1 MTALSALW
9 LPILLS
15 AVVVFVVSSL
25 IHMVLPWHKG
35 DYPRIPNEDKVL
47 SALRP
52 LKIPPGDYMVPRPK
66 DHRELR
72 TPEFVEKMNRGPVLA
87 MTVMPNGQVNMG
99 KNLALWFVYAAFV
112 SYFSAYI
119 GGRALPPGSSYLRV
133 FQMVG
138 ASAFM
143 GYSMALLQMSIWY
156 SRGWGLTFKSMA
168 DGLIYS
174 LFTAGVFGWLW
185 PR

>member
-1 MTALSALW
+1 MTTLMALW

-15 AVVVFVVSSL
+15 AVIVFVVSWI

-35 DYPRIPNEDKVL
+35 DYPQLANEDKVL

-52 LKIPPGDYMVPRPK
+52 LKIPPGDYMMPRPSDPK
-66 DHRELR
+66 EMR
-72 TPEFVEKMNRGPVLA
+72 TPEFSAKMKRGPVLV

-112 SYFSAYI
+112 SYCAAYI
-119 GGRALPPGSSYLRV
+119 GGRALPPGAPYLRV

-143 GYSMALLQMSIWY
+143 GYSLALLQMSIWY
-156 SRGWGLTFKSMA
+156 SRGWGLTLKSMA
-168 DGLIYS
+168 DGLVYS

-185 PR
+185 PK